1 MVLRMGD
8 YFGKNS
14 KNCIV
19 TLNEWN
25 GLKKLW
31 CKFCLTGDNTAL
43 T

>member
-1 MVLRMGD
+1 MGAD

-14 KNCIV
+14 NNCIV

-25 GLKKLW
+25 GLKKIW
-31 CKFCLTGDNTAL
+31 CKSCLSGDNTAL